1 MQKTTRDKKNK
12 KQRGYNSHGWG
23 HKKKH
28 RGKGS
33 RGGKGNAGSGKRADT
48 KRPTL
53 INLYGTVNLAKRGF
67 VNKRKDDYNSIN
79 IRDLNALVDSG
90 KIKTDID
97 LGKLGYKKLLGSGK
111 LLSPV
116 KITVEMASAKAIE
129 KVKNAGGDVITK
141 Q

>member
-1 MQKTTRDKKNK
+1 MQKTNESKNK
-12 KQRGYNSHGWG
+12 KQRGNNSHGWG

-67 VNKRKDDYNSIN
+67 VNKRTVEYNAIN
-79 IRDLNALVDSG
+79 LRELNDLVNDGKVKGDVD
-90 KIKTDID
+90 
-97 LGKLGYKKLLGSGK
+97 LAKLGYKKLLGSGK
-111 LLSPV
+111 LLTPV